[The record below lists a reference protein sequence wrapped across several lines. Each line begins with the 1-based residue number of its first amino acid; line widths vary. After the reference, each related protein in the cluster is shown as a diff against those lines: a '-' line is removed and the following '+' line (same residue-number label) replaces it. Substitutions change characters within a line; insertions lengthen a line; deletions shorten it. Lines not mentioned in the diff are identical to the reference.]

1 MNPGHMR
8 KVLEADYRCVFVRL
22 LVHKDDA
29 AKSLDHIHSGTYNGI
44 LDSDIEALDGAD
56 IGEIVEHEQGSGGE
70 GYIDWKCHPEPPPA
84 KPREWVLLACV
95 EKRGEGQRFFST
107 KSIAEAHSVPVVD
120 RNRGAAS
127 HLWIC
132 DNSGDDPDH
141 SDDGPLRLDPERP
154 VEVGQNPESRIG
166 VYAMVPVICE
176 GRDGHGENLPG
187 VALENSR
194 CGVSIRELLWLV
206 RHGWIKPDRLEFSDS
221 LQPMLDLLR
230 VKAL

>member
-1 MNPGHMR
+1 MTPGHM
-8 KVLEADYRCVFVRL
+8 KGVLASDYRCVSVRL
-22 LVHKDDA
+22 LVHKKDA

-44 LDSDIEALDGAD
+44 LHSDTEPLDND
-56 IGEIVEHEQGSGGE
+56 DLQEIVEHEQGDDNGAAGD
-70 GYIDWKCHPEPPPA
+70 GYIDWSAHPEP
-84 KPREWVLLACV
+84 RQWVLLACV

-107 KSIAEAHSVPVVD
+107 KSIAEAHSVPIVD

-154 VEVGQNPESRIG
+154 VKVGQDPGSGIG
-166 VYAMVPVICE
+166 VYAMVSVICE
-176 GRDGHGENLPG
+176 RDSIHNSD
-187 VALENSR
+187 NKSR

-206 RHGWIKPDRLEFSDS
+206 RHGWIKPDQLEFSDS
-221 LQPMLDLLR
+221 LQPMLDLLQ